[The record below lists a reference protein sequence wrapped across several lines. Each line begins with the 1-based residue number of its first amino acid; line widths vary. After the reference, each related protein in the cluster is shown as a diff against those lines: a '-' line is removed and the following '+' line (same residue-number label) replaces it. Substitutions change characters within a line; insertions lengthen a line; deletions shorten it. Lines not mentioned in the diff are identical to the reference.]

1 MRGLINTIRKMNNK
15 RTVQYLSG
23 KGKKPVEW
31 PSEPLQEDGH
41 VDVSSSIRKCKTAM
55 EDASQIM
62 SKLQTMDPEGSLPTW
77 WTNKL
82 AIASMSFNKMRD
94 YLLVSGEQKEE
105 VDLSE
110 KEKGIGKL
118 PRQFLNP
125 DKEEMIIKKN
135 KVIVINKKD
144 LDKYLKKGWE
154 LAEKLDDKDEPTV
167 KDVVKLLKKA
177 SQAHAGQAKDLEKA
191 VND

>member
-1 MRGLINTIRKMNNK
+1 MRGLINTIREMNLVK
-15 RTVQYLSG
+15 
-23 KGKKPVEW
+23 
-31 PSEPLQEDGH
+31 EDGH
-41 VDVSSSIRKCKTAM
+41 VDVSSSIRKCKTAI

-62 SKLQTMDPEGSLPTW
+62 SKLQTMDQEGSLPTW

-110 KEKGIGKL
+110 REKGVDKL

-125 DKEEMIIKKN
+125 DKEIMIVKKN
-135 KVIVINKKD
+135 NVIVIDLKD
-144 LDKYLKKGWE
+144 KEKYMKKGWE

>member
-1 MRGLINTIRKMNNK
+1 MRGLINTIREMNLVK
-15 RTVQYLSG
+15 
-23 KGKKPVEW
+23 
-31 PSEPLQEDGH
+31 EDGH
-41 VDVSSSIRKCKTAM
+41 VDVSSSIRKCKTAV

-110 KEKGIGKL
+110 REKEIDKL

>member
-1 MRGLINTIRKMNNK
+1 
-15 RTVQYLSG
+15 
-23 KGKKPVEW
+23 
-31 PSEPLQEDGH
+31 
-41 VDVSSSIRKCKTAM
+41 M

-110 KEKGIGKL
+110 REKEIDKL

>member
-1 MRGLINTIRKMNNK
+1 MRGLINTIREMNLVK
-15 RTVQYLSG
+15 
-23 KGKKPVEW
+23 
-31 PSEPLQEDGH
+31 EDGH

-125 DKEEMIIKKN
+125 DKEEMIIKGN

-144 LDKYLKKGWE
+144 LEKYTKKGWS

>member
-1 MRGLINTIRKMNNK
+1 MRGLINTIREMNLVK
-15 RTVQYLSG
+15 
-23 KGKKPVEW
+23 
-31 PSEPLQEDGH
+31 EDGH
-41 VDVSSSIRKCKTAM
+41 VDVSSSIRKCKTAI

-110 KEKGIGKL
+110 REKEIDKL
-118 PRQFLNP
+118 PRQFLDP

-144 LDKYLKKGWE
+144 LDKYLKKGWA

-177 SQAHAGQAKDLEKA
+177 SKAHAGQAKDLEKA

>member
-1 MRGLINTIRKMNNK
+1 MRGLINTIREMNLVK
-15 RTVQYLSG
+15 
-23 KGKKPVEW
+23 
-31 PSEPLQEDGH
+31 EDGH

-105 VDLSE
+105 VNLSE
-110 KEKGIGKL
+110 REKEIDKL

-144 LDKYLKKGWE
+144 LDKYLKKGWA

>member
-1 MRGLINTIRKMNNK
+1 MRGLINTIREMNLVK
-15 RTVQYLSG
+15 
-23 KGKKPVEW
+23 
-31 PSEPLQEDGH
+31 EDGH
-41 VDVSSSIRKCKTAM
+41 VDVSSSIRKCKTAI

-110 KEKGIGKL
+110 REKEIDKL
-118 PRQFLNP
+118 PRQFLTP

-144 LDKYLKKGWE
+144 LDKYLKKGWA

-177 SQAHAGQAKDLEKA
+177 SKAHAGQAKDLEKA

>member
-1 MRGLINTIRKMNNK
+1 MRGLINTIREMNLVK
-15 RTVQYLSG
+15 
-23 KGKKPVEW
+23 
-31 PSEPLQEDGH
+31 EDGH

-110 KEKGIGKL
+110 REKEIDKL

>member
-1 MRGLINTIRKMNNK
+1 MRGLINTIREMNLVK
-15 RTVQYLSG
+15 
-23 KGKKPVEW
+23 
-31 PSEPLQEDGH
+31 EDGH

-110 KEKGIGKL
+110 REKEIDKL
-118 PRQFLNP
+118 PKQFLDP

-144 LDKYLKKGWE
+144 LDKYLKKGWA

-177 SQAHAGQAKDLEKA
+177 SKAHAGQAKDLEKA

>member
-1 MRGLINTIRKMNNK
+1 MRGLINTIREMNLVK
-15 RTVQYLSG
+15 
-23 KGKKPVEW
+23 
-31 PSEPLQEDGH
+31 EDGH

-110 KEKGIGKL
+110 REKEIDKL

-144 LDKYLKKGWE
+144 LDKYLKKGWA

>member
-1 MRGLINTIRKMNNK
+1 MRGLINTIREMNLVK
-15 RTVQYLSG
+15 
-23 KGKKPVEW
+23 
-31 PSEPLQEDGH
+31 EDGH

-110 KEKGIGKL
+110 KEMQCLIELRKIYSKSKHL
-118 PRQFLNP
+118 
-125 DKEEMIIKKN
+125 
-135 KVIVINKKD
+135 IVFM
-144 LDKYLKKGWE
+144 L
-154 LAEKLDDKDEPTV
+154 
-167 KDVVKLLKKA
+167 
-177 SQAHAGQAKDLEKA
+177 S
-191 VND
+191 

>member
-1 MRGLINTIRKMNNK
+1 MRGLINTIREMNLVK
-15 RTVQYLSG
+15 
-23 KGKKPVEW
+23 
-31 PSEPLQEDGH
+31 EDGH

-110 KEKGIGKL
+110 REKKIDKL

-125 DKEEMIIKKN
+125 DKEVMIVKKN
-135 KVIVINKKD
+135 NVIVIDLKD
-144 LDKYLKKGWE
+144 KEKYMKKGWQ

-167 KDVVKLLKKA
+167 KDIVKLLKKA

>member
-1 MRGLINTIRKMNNK
+1 MRGLINTIREMNLVK
-15 RTVQYLSG
+15 
-23 KGKKPVEW
+23 
-31 PSEPLQEDGH
+31 EDGH

-110 KEKGIGKL
+110 REKEIDKL
-118 PRQFLNP
+118 PRQFLDP

-144 LDKYLKKGWE
+144 LDKYLKKGWA

-177 SQAHAGQAKDLEKA
+177 SKAHAGQAKDLEKA